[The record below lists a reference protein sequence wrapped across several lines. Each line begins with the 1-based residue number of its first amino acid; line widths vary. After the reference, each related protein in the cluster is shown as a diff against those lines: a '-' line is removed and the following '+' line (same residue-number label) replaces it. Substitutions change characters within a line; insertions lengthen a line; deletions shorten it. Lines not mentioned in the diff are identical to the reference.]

1 MNVWATILTAIISTS
16 VGAVVTAIVGNFKSG
31 HAKNKAMQSGL
42 QSLLRAEIIRQ
53 HEKYTDRGYCPI
65 YAKDALRREYES
77 YHLLGGNGVIT
88 DLYNDLIALPELPP
102 HPDNENKTTLGA
114 WVLAKVKSL
123 INTKIKN
130 EKARNLLQGA
140 TNVVSNAVKATYQTY
155 VESIKGTDAWTKD
168 AQEEA
173 LKLAIAAARMQLSAD
188 VEKFINDNFGD
199 VETWIKSQIEATLY
213 DLKNKPLEVQ
223 NENG

>member
-1 MNVWATILTAIISTS
+1 MTTLAKFGSTTLTVSQKKKSPTTTARRSATSGLHRRKMNVWATILTAIISTS

-88 DLYNDLIALPELPP
+88 DLYNDLIALPEFPP
-102 HPDNENKTTLGA
+102 HPDNENKT
-114 WVLAKVKSL
+114 
-123 INTKIKN
+123 
-130 EKARNLLQGA
+130 E
-140 TNVVSNAVKATYQTY
+140 
-155 VESIKGTDAWTKD
+155 D
-168 AQEEA
+168 
-173 LKLAIAAARMQLSAD
+173 
-188 VEKFINDNFGD
+188 
-199 VETWIKSQIEATLY
+199 
-213 DLKNKPLEVQ
+213 
-223 NENG
+223 

>member
-102 HPDNENKTTLGA
+102 YSPRSARGFWQRLKALSIPKSKTKKRAIFYKAQRTLF
-114 WVLAKVKSL
+114 
-123 INTKIKN
+123 
-130 EKARNLLQGA
+130 Q
-140 TNVVSNAVKATYQTY
+140 
-155 VESIKGTDAWTKD
+155 
-168 AQEEA
+168 
-173 LKLAIAAARMQLSAD
+173 M
-188 VEKFINDNFGD
+188 
-199 VETWIKSQIEATLY
+199 
-213 DLKNKPLEVQ
+213 P
-223 NENG
+223 

>member
-1 MNVWATILTAIISTS
+1 LTTLAKFGSTTLTVSQKKKSPTTTARRSATSGLQRRKMNVWATILTAIISTS

-88 DLYNDLIALPELPP
+88 DLYNDLIALPEFPP
-102 HPDNENKTTLGA
+102 HPDNENKT
-114 WVLAKVKSL
+114 
-123 INTKIKN
+123 
-130 EKARNLLQGA
+130 E
-140 TNVVSNAVKATYQTY
+140 
-155 VESIKGTDAWTKD
+155 D
-168 AQEEA
+168 
-173 LKLAIAAARMQLSAD
+173 
-188 VEKFINDNFGD
+188 
-199 VETWIKSQIEATLY
+199 
-213 DLKNKPLEVQ
+213 
-223 NENG
+223 

>member
-65 YAKDALRREYES
+65 YES

-102 HPDNENKTTLGA
+102 HPDNENKT
-114 WVLAKVKSL
+114 
-123 INTKIKN
+123 
-130 EKARNLLQGA
+130 E
-140 TNVVSNAVKATYQTY
+140 
-155 VESIKGTDAWTKD
+155 D
-168 AQEEA
+168 
-173 LKLAIAAARMQLSAD
+173 
-188 VEKFINDNFGD
+188 
-199 VETWIKSQIEATLY
+199 
-213 DLKNKPLEVQ
+213 
-223 NENG
+223 

>member
-1 MNVWATILTAIISTS
+1 MNVWATILTASISTS

-88 DLYNDLIALPELPP
+88 DLYNDLISLPEFPP
-102 HPDNENKTTLGA
+102 HPDNENKT
-114 WVLAKVKSL
+114 
-123 INTKIKN
+123 
-130 EKARNLLQGA
+130 E
-140 TNVVSNAVKATYQTY
+140 
-155 VESIKGTDAWTKD
+155 D
-168 AQEEA
+168 
-173 LKLAIAAARMQLSAD
+173 
-188 VEKFINDNFGD
+188 
-199 VETWIKSQIEATLY
+199 
-213 DLKNKPLEVQ
+213 
-223 NENG
+223 